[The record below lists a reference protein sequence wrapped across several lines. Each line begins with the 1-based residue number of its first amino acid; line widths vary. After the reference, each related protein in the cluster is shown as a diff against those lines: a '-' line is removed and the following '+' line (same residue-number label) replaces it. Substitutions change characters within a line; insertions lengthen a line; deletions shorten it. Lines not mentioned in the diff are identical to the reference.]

1 MAERSSWGI
10 VGLAALCTAPVLA
23 VQVVMAWFSKI
34 FQKHGEAG
42 LLESRL
48 RGGASNVLTAGVLRI
63 HIAGHLCGDWKS
75 LAP

>member
-1 MAERSSWGI
+1 MAERSSWGV

-42 LLESRL
+42 LLWCPAHSHR
-48 RGGASNVLTAGVLRI
+48 RPSVR
-63 HIAGHLCGDWKS
+63 
-75 LAP
+75 